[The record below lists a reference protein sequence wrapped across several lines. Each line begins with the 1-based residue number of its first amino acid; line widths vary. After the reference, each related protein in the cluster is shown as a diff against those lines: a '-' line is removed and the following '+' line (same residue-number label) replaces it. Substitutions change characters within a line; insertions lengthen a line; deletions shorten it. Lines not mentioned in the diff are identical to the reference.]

1 MEFEVENLVKKIL
14 MEYLRL
20 FPSEHF
26 LNSALHLELW
36 LVHEKY
42 FHVQSA
48 GIKKGYQNKSNFGF
62 KY

>member
-48 GIKKGYQNKSNFGF
+48 GMRKGLSK
-62 KY
+62 